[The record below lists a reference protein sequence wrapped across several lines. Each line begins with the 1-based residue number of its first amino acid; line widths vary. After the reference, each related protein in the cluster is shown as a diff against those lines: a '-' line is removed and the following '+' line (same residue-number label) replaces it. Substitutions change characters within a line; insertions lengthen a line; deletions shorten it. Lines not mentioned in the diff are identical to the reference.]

1 MIPSEPNRQL
11 IDPRRL
17 VHEHGRDALA
27 ELVASESGYIFQLR
41 PLKDLCQSL
50 KSGMPLLAEGERGGG
65 KTEMVDALAY
75 SCNRPYFELQG
86 MDGLS
91 LKDILFEWDEP
102 GQNSFVVQ
110 AVESGA
116 LTLDEARQR
125 QWRKEFLNLGEVL
138 KAYDYLATTGIVPVL
153 KLDEFEKLPQFCQA
167 FFYQLFTDGH
177 ASIPRLAG
185 NDGCIGVSRSS
196 EKPIV
201 ILTSNNQHIVHPPL
215 RSRCVYTKVRLP
227 TDLEEARILHS
238 RVPQAPP
245 TLLTQVVKV
254 VRYIRVMMPT
264 VRDKPGLRESIA
276 LLRAL
281 LTEDVEVLTA
291 ELVDDHLGFI
301 ARTADDLANLE
312 LGLTRLERAA
322 HTPDAVIE
330 QMVKAVFHERAVRLR
345 EAA

>member
-1 MIPSEPNRQL
+1 MIPSNPHREV

-17 VHEHGRDALA
+17 VREHGRDALA
-27 ELVASESGYIFQLR
+27 ELVARESGYIFQLR

-50 KSGMPLLAEGERGGG
+50 QSGMPLLAEGERGGG
-65 KTEMVDALAY
+65 KTEMVDALSY

-86 MDGLS
+86 MDDLT
-91 LKDILFEWDEP
+91 LKDILFEWDEK

-110 AVESGA
+110 AVASKE
-116 LTLDEARQR
+116 LDLDEARR
-125 QWRKEFLNLGEVL
+125 KQWQKEFLNLGEIL
-138 KAYDYLATTGIVPVL
+138 RAYDFLATTGIVPIV
-153 KLDEFEKLPQFCQA
+153 KLDEFEKLPQVCQA

-177 ASIPRLAG
+177 ASVPRLSESNG
-185 NDGCIGVSRSS
+185 HIGVGKND

-201 ILTSNNQHIVHPPL
+201 ILTSNNQHVVHPPL
-215 RSRCVYTKVRLP
+215 RSRCIYTKVRLP

-238 RVPQAPP
+238 RVPLASS

-276 LLRAL
+276 FLKAM
-281 LTEDVEVLTA
+281 LTEQIEVITA
-291 ELVDDHLGFI
+291 QVIDDHLGFI
-301 ARTADDLANLE
+301 ARGADDLTNLE
-312 LGLTRLERAA
+312 LGLQRLEKAA
-322 HTPDAVIE
+322 CTSDTVTE
-330 QMVKAVFHERAVRLR
+330 QMIQEVFNETEVRLR

>member
-1 MIPSEPNRQL
+1 MISSDAHREV

-17 VHEHGRDALA
+17 VREHGREALA
-27 ELVASESGYIFQLR
+27 QLVAQESGYIFQLR

-86 MDGLS
+86 MDGLG
-91 LKDILFEWDEP
+91 LTDVLYDWDDA
-102 GQNSFVVQ
+102 GQNNFVVQ
-110 AVESGA
+110 SVTSKE
-116 LTLDEARQR
+116 LTIEEARRQ
-125 QWRKEFLNLGEVL
+125 QWRREFLNLGEIL
-138 KAYDYLATTGIVPVL
+138 KAYDYLASTGIVPIL
-153 KLDEFEKLPQFCQA
+153 KLDEFEKLPQVCQA

-177 ASIPRLAG
+177 ASVPRLSENHG
-185 NDGCIGVSRSS
+185 HIGVGKGD

-201 ILTSNNQHIVHPPL
+201 ILTSNNQHVVHPPL

-238 RVPQAPP
+238 RVPEASPD
-245 TLLTQVVKV
+245 LLIQVVKV

-276 LLRAL
+276 LLCAL
-281 LTEDVEVLTA
+281 ITEGIEVLSA
-291 ELVDDHLGFI
+291 EVIDDHLGFI
-301 ARTADDLANLE
+301 ARNADDLANLE
-312 LGLTRLERAA
+312 LGLQRLERAA
-322 HTPDAVIE
+322 HTSDSVIE
-330 QMVKAVFHERAVRLR
+330 EMVAQVFSDSVIRLR